1 MHVAILDDY
10 TDTLR
15 TLPCFDKLA
24 GHEVTIW
31 NDHTDDLDVLAERLS
46 GTRPGVIRSDAP
58 RVYRAGGGPRLIG
71 QRRSARNDVDACTD
85 LGIGCAATSTPGAP
99 RRHRELR
106 GRPAARGGSRSGPGG
121 RDAGRPRSATPCSDR
136 RSASTVRLVPETRGI
151 VTAGDLDRM
160 RPSALFVNTSRAG
173 LVAPGVLEAAL
184 AAGRPGSAAL
194 DVFAEE
200 PFTDGSSPLLTNP
213 NVVATPHLGY
223 VTYEELDVQFATV
236 FDQINDFVA
245 GRASNVVNPAAL
257 DHPRQRR
264 SG

>member
-1 MHVAILDDY
+1 M
-10 TDTLR
+10 
-15 TLPCFDKLA
+15 
-24 GHEVTIW
+24 
-31 NDHTDDLDVLAERLS
+31 
-46 GTRPGVIRSDAP
+46 
-58 RVYRAGGGPRLIG
+58 
-71 QRRSARNDVDACTD
+71 
-85 LGIGCAATSTPGAP
+85 
-99 RRHRELR
+99 
-106 GRPAARGGSRSGPGG
+106 
-121 RDAGRPRSATPCSDR
+121 
-136 RSASTVRLVPETRGI
+136 TVHLRLVPETRGI

-245 GRASNVVNPAAL
+245 GRAEQRRQPGRPGPPPPAPVGLNQASGDRFPTCPSARLKLRSQDVTDGIEKAPARAMLRAVGMTDDDWGKPQVGVASSWNEVTPCNMTLRGWPSGPRTACARPAASRSSSCTITVSDGISMGHEGMRASL
-257 DHPRQRR
+257 VSARGDRR
-264 SG
+264 LGRDA